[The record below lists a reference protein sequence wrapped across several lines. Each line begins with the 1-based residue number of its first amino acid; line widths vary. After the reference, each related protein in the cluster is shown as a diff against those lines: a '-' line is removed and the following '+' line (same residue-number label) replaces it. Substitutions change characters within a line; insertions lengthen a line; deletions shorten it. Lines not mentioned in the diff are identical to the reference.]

1 VILRL
6 NIEAFIITE
15 GTRRAIEA
23 ASIEGRM
30 GRSRL
35 SIHAGGL
42 DAAIAAYSER
52 PSPQLLFVEEVGDD
66 QAMMAKLEALSEV
79 VDPGIKVIVVGM
91 LNDISLYRQLIS
103 QGIGEYMVVPISA
116 EAVGA
121 TVANLFSD
129 PDALPLGRSIAFFGA
144 RGGVGSS
151 TLAHNI
157 AWQLG
162 VLAKDKS
169 ILLDLDLNF
178 GTSSL
183 DYNIDPKQTAL
194 GAVEQPERLDPT
206 LLERFMP
213 THGEHVKVLSSTGE
227 LKTIPTPTPETME
240 KLTLMARQMASFV
253 VLDIPHIWNEWTSFL
268 LETVDEVVLVAQP
281 DLLNLRDA
289 KNLFAHLVSKRGIM
303 PTRFVLNKIDAY
315 KKTQLSTKDFQ
326 ETLNAEPFLEIP
338 FDPNLFGDAANNGQ
352 TVLESAKAHK
362 ISESLRQLAFKV
374 SNLPETARG
383 KGKGKGKEGGIL
395 GLDLVG
401 WLKKGSSES
410 KKG

>member
-6 NIEAFIITE
+6 NIEAFTITE

-42 DAAIAAYSER
+42 DAAIAAYGER
-52 PSPQLLFVEEVGDD
+52 SSPQLLIVEEVHDD
-66 QAMMAKLEALSEV
+66 QTMMARLGALSEV
-79 VDPGIKVIVVGM
+79 VDPGVKVIVVGM
-91 LNDISLYRQLIS
+91 LNDISLYRQLIG
-103 QGIGEYMVVPISA
+103 QGIGEYMVAPITA
-116 EAVGA
+116 EALGA
-121 TVANLFSD
+121 AVTTMFSD
-129 PDALPLGRSIAFFGA
+129 PGAVPLGRSIVFFGA

-183 DYNIDPKQTAL
+183 DYNIDPKQTTL
-194 GAVEQPERLDPT
+194 GAIEQPERLDPT

-213 THGEHVKVLSSTGE
+213 THGEHVRVLSSTGE
-227 LKTIPTPTPETME
+227 LKVIPTPTAETME
-240 KLTLMARQMASFV
+240 KLLLLSRQMSSFV
-253 VLDIPHIWNEWTSFL
+253 VVDMPHLWNEWTSFL
-268 LETVDEVVLVAQP
+268 LETADEVVLVAQP

-289 KNLFAHLVSKRGIM
+289 KNIYSHLVSVRGVM
-303 PTRFVLNKIDAY
+303 PTRLVLNKIDAY

-326 ETLNAEPFLEIP
+326 ETLNVQPFMEIP

-352 TVLESAKAHK
+352 TILEGAKTHK
-362 ISESLRQLAFKV
+362 IAEILRQLAFKV
-374 SNLPETARG
+374 SNLPEPTRG
-383 KGKGKGKEGGIL
+383 KGGGKGIGGL
-395 GLDLVG
+395 GPNLLN
-401 WLKKGSSES
+401 WLNKSIPAGKKR
-410 KKG
+410 